1 MEPAAAKKV
10 DARETVMFVPF
21 WLVTGTKVP
30 FACTVAFAA
39 KPLPEM
45 LIGLG
50 TLEDVLIATLDG
62 LTERMVGTVAAMTS
76 SVGVVLLPPGPG
88 LLTEICPEPKLCRS
102 AAVSETWS
110 VVPLTKVV
118 GRAAPLYV
126 TTEFASNPLP
136 LTVIVAGTPWG
147 VLLGESPVT
156 AGVGLMIEN
165 LEGSE
170 LPPPGDG
177 FESTRFATCPDVSAD
192 AGTATCRFVALT

>member
-39 KPLPEM
+39 KPLPEI
-45 LIGLG
+45 LIELG
-50 TLEDVLIATLDG
+50 TLEEVLTATLDG
-62 LTERMVGTVAAMTS
+62 LTERMVGTVAAITS

-88 LLTEICPEPKLCRS
+88 LLTDICPDPKLCRS

-118 GRAAPLYV
+118 GRAAPLYN

-136 LTVIVAGTPWG
+136 LTVMVAGTPWG
-147 VLLGESPVT
+147 VLPGESPVT
-156 AGVGLMIEN
+156 AGVGLIIEK
-165 LEGSE
+165 LDGSE
-170 LPPPGDG
+170 LPPPGEG
-177 FESTRFATCPDVSAD
+177 FESTSFATCPAASAD
-192 AGTATCRFVALT
+192 AGTATCRLVPLT